1 MYVGNPHVL
10 FAWQQNG
17 NRKVVAHRLRQKKT
31 FHVMNMHACHVKKKT
46 CRFGMVILK
55 MNGMSQSHTCHVKG
69 KNMQVWH
76 GCLENEWHARVA
88 YMPCKEKN
96 MQVWPGCLE
105 NEWHVTRIKTLNKN
119 LHRHPSN
126 GNIVKNDITFFMWLM
141 GQKGAKLL

>member
-1 MYVGNPHVL
+1 ML
-10 FAWQQNG
+10 CAWQQNG
-17 NRKVVAHRLRQKKT
+17 NRKVVAHRLGKK
-31 FHVMNMHACHVKKKT
+31 NLPCNEHACMPCKE
-46 CRFGMVILK
+46 
-55 MNGMSQSHTCHVKG
+55 

-76 GCLENEWHARVA
+76 GYLENEWHVTVA
-88 YMPCKEKN
+88 YMPCKGEKTCRFGMAVLKMNGMPEWHTCHVKKKN

>member
-1 MYVGNPHVL
+1 
-10 FAWQQNG
+10 
-17 NRKVVAHRLRQKKT
+17 
-31 FHVMNMHACHVKKKT
+31 MNMHACHVKKK
-46 CRFGMVILK
+46 
-55 MNGMSQSHTCHVKG
+55 
-69 KNMQVWH
+69 NMQVWH
-76 GCLENEWHARVA
+76 GYLEKEWHVTVA
-88 YMPCKEKN
+88 YMPCKGEKTCRFGMAVLKMSGMPEWHTCHVKEKN

>member
-10 FAWQQNG
+10 CAWQQNG
-17 NRKVVAHRLRQKKT
+17 NRKVVAHRLGKK
-31 FHVMNMHACHVKKKT
+31 NLPCNEHACMPCKEKT

-88 YMPCKEKN
+88 YMPCKEKKHA
-96 MQVWPGCLE
+96 GLA
-105 NEWHVTRIKTLNKN
+105 
-119 LHRHPSN
+119 
-126 GNIVKNDITFFMWLM
+126 WLS
-141 GQKGAKLL
+141 

>member
-1 MYVGNPHVL
+1 ML

-69 KNMQVWH
+69 KKTCRFGMAVLKMNGMP
-76 GCLENEWHARVA
+76 EWHT
-88 YMPCKEKN
+88 C
-96 MQVWPGCLE
+96 
-105 NEWHVTRIKTLNKN
+105 HVKKKTCRFGLAVLKM
-119 LHRHPSN
+119 N
-126 GNIVKNDITFFMWLM
+126 GMS
-141 GQKGAKLL
+141 QE

>member
-1 MYVGNPHVL
+1 M
-10 FAWQQNG
+10 ATKWQQ
-17 NRKVVAHRLRQKKT
+17 KSCSPQAKAKKT